1 MNAYAK
7 NLLNAVQGK
16 PSEGFSETSTLP
28 VGTSNGGGLQVGGI
42 GAIFMFVLGLL
53 PAVLF
58 AYGAAKLSWC
68 LNNSYGW
75 SFLCFLFPG
84 FYYPYYALFLN
95 PLCGVGQVG
104 GRRR

>member
-1 MNAYAK
+1 MNAYVR
-7 NLLNAVQGK
+7 NLLNALQGK
-16 PSEGFSETSTLP
+16 PSEGFSEGAVPPP
-28 VGTSNGGGLQVGGI
+28 VQSSGVQGSGI
-42 GAIFMFVLGLL
+42 GAIFMLVLGLL
-53 PAVLF
+53 PAFLF

-84 FYYPYYALFLN
+84 FYYPYYAIFLN
-95 PLCGVGQVG
+95 PLCAVGQVG